1 VKNKVQY
8 FLKLVCA
15 ILVLMLVDGCKTT
28 KNTALHRGW
37 HNMNARYNGYFYSKE
52 NMKETFKKLNKQN
65 KDDFS
70 KPIPLFV
77 YPDNIAA
84 KSYFGDFDKTI
95 KKSSSVIQR
104 HAIVNKKTKEEIAN
118 ACRWIDENYMLIGQA
133 HLYKRDYFSALE
145 VFEYVSKKYPNPEA
159 KYNGML
165 WMIRTNN
172 EIGSLSL
179 SELTIDELR
188 NAKDFPTD
196 KSYQKQL
203 AMATADF
210 HIKRNDYSPAIK
222 QLTKAIGL
230 TKNKKEKARSLFV
243 LAQLY
248 ESTGDTKKAAQFYA
262 MVPGYHPNYEMVFN
276 AQIKR
281 ATLIDI
287 NNVVDLKTVK
297 KQLLKMLKDAKNIEY
312 KDQIYYTLAN
322 ISHKENDIP
331 QTISYLNN
339 SVRTSVSN
347 NTQKALSYLKRA
359 DIHFEK
365 LDYTKAQADYDSTMS
380 FLPKDFP
387 NYTSID
393 SKRKNLTVLV
403 TNLRTIALED
413 SLQRLAKMNETD
425 RNNYIDKLIA
435 KTEEEEQK
443 KEEEKQN
450 ELTQLQNQ
458 QTANPQQ
465 NNTTGT
471 NSSWY
476 FYNQTTVSFGV
487 AEFNKRWGIRKLEDN
502 WRRSEKDQVLVA
514 NTADNDDDDDDIID
528 SAAVATNGAN
538 AKKNKNNKKDR
549 AYYLKSIPLTAE
561 AIDKSNTK
569 IVDAYYNAA
578 TIYKEQLQ
586 NNKKAIETFE
596 ELNSRFPDNKHQLSA
611 YYQLYRTFLTMNN
624 TAKAEHYK
632 TLILTNYANTEF
644 AKIIKNPDY
653 AKDIAATKSEV
664 ENFYTATYQLYIDG
678 NYAQALSN
686 CQKADSS
693 YSKSALMPQFA
704 FIKAL
709 CIGRTQDINSFESAL
724 TQITIKYPKE
734 PVKEK
739 AQEML
744 ELIKKQKNPETAI
757 LTDTSQIAKY
767 EFKQDGEYYWVAVI
781 ENGKGDINKFKIA
794 LSDIN
799 SQTFSIDQLSITSM
813 FLDAT
818 HQMVTVKQFNG
829 KNKAMDY
836 FTFMKSNQFAY
847 TDLVSGTYKTFI
859 ISAENY
865 SIFYKSKNIEAYDQF
880 FTQNYK

>member
-1 VKNKVQY
+1 VKNKVQF
-8 FLKLVCA
+8 FLNLLG
-15 ILVLMLVDGCKTT
+15 IIVLLLLLGSCKTT

-52 NMKETFKKLNKQN
+52 NMKETFKKLNKQY

-118 ACRWIDENYMLIGQA
+118 ACRWIDENYILIGQA

-159 KYNGML
+159 KYSGML

-196 KSYQKQL
+196 RSYQKQL

-230 TKNKKEKARSLFV
+230 TKNKKEKARSIFV

-248 ESTGDTKKAAQFYA
+248 EITGDTKKAAQFYT
-262 MVPGYHPNYEMVFN
+262 MVPGYNPSYEMVFN

-281 ATLIDI
+281 ATLTDI
-287 NNVVDLKTVK
+287 NNVADLKTVK
-297 KQLLKMLKDAKNIEY
+297 KQLQKMLKDAKNIEY
-312 KDQIYYTLAN
+312 KDQIYYTLAS
-322 ISHKENDIP
+322 ISHKENDLP
-331 QTISYLNN
+331 QTISYLN
-339 SVRTSVSN
+339 SSIRTSVTN
-347 NTQKALSYLKRA
+347 NSQKALSYLKRA
-359 DIHFEK
+359 DIYFEK
-365 LDYTKAQADYDSTMS
+365 LEYTKAQADYDSTIT
-380 FLPKDFP
+380 FLPKDYP
-387 NYTSID
+387 DYANID

-403 TNLRTIALED
+403 TNLKTIALED
-413 SLQRLAKMNETD
+413 SLQRLAKMNENE
-425 RNNYIDKLIA
+425 RNNFIDKLIT
-435 KTEEEEQK
+435 KIEEDELK
-443 KEEEKQN
+443 KEEEKQA

-458 QTANPQQ
+458 QSTTSNQQ
-465 NNTTGT
+465 NNTGT

-487 AEFNKRWGIRKLEDN
+487 SEFNKRWGVRKLEDN

-514 NTADNDDDDDDIID
+514 NTAEDDSDNDND
-528 SAAVATNGAN
+528 STAIASNGKN
-538 AKKNKNNKKDR
+538 KDKNNNKNNKKDR
-549 AYYLKSIPLTAE
+549 AYYLKNIPLTPE
-561 AIDKSNTK
+561 AIGKSNTK
-569 IVDAYYNAA
+569 IIDAYYNAG

-586 NNKKAIETFE
+586 NNKKAVETFE
-596 ELNSRFPDNKHQLSA
+596 ELNTRFPENKHLLST
-611 YYQLYRTFLTMNN
+611 YYQLYRSFLTMNN
-624 TAKAEHYK
+624 PSKAEYYK
-632 TLILTNYANTEF
+632 NLILTKYADTEF

-664 ENFYTATYQLYIDG
+664 ENFYNTTYQSYIDG
-678 NYAQALSN
+678 NYTQALAN
-686 CQKADSS
+686 CMKADSS
-693 YSKSALMPQFA
+693 YSRSTLMPQFA

-744 ELIKKQKNPETAI
+744 DLIKKQKNPETAI
-757 LTDTSQIAKY
+757 QTDTTQAAKY
-767 EFKQDGEYYWVAVI
+767 EFKQDGEYYWVAII

-799 SQTFSIDQLSITSM
+799 SQTFSIDQLNITSM

-818 HQMVTVKQFNG
+818 HQMVTVKSFNG

-836 FTFMKSNQFAY
+836 FSFMKSNQFAY
-847 TDLVSGTYKTFI
+847 TDLVVGTYKTFV

-865 SIFYKSKNIEAYDQF
+865 SIFYKNKNIEAYDQF